1 MATQGELVAQI
12 YSGILGLLAF
22 LTTLARGW
30 IHGGDTESIL
40 WSAWLSLIFFS
51 IIGLVI
57 GQIAAMIVEESVSAR
72 LVAEMNTKAE
82 NAGKS

>member
-1 MATQGELVAQI
+1 MARI

-40 WSAWLSLIFFS
+40 WTGWLNLLLFS

-57 GQIAAMIVEESVSAR
+57 GWSAGRIMEESVSAR
-72 LVAEMNTKAE
+72 LAAELAAKAE
-82 NAGKS
+82 NGEKR